1 MKLVEVTFEAIHPIV
16 RPGIYDPA
24 GTLSLIN
31 IDSML
36 NKYSLLIGPFE
47 IWDL

>member
-31 IDSML
+31 IDLML
-36 NKYSLLIGPFE
+36 NSLLIGPFE